1 MITKT
6 MVDHI
11 KDTLNNLTKGKNPN
25 FGKDENAGETAPD
38 GGILVV
44 LTDES
49 NLENFTGYSNIL
61 ASSTVLDD
69 SKAEVFKINSANNKT
84 IDVNNIPYSET
95 ISINS
100 GDANGFAIV
109 QVNQD
114 ELQSKDITG
123 SGPNADLRKKY
134 IIKASSADNESVPNY
149 KILFSGTLSSPQKIQ
164 DNNSFS
170 LSNIKIT
177 FN

>member
-25 FGKDENAGETAPD
+25 FGKDENAGDTAPD

-95 ISINS
+95 ISINK
-100 GDANGFAIV
+100 GTATGFAIV
-109 QVNQD
+109 KVESSNLIQA
-114 ELQSKDITG
+114 DITG
-123 SGPNADLRKKY
+123 SDVEVTPYKKY
-134 IIKASSADNESVPNY
+134 IINATSAAADDVINY
-149 KILFSGTLSSPQKIQ
+149 KILFSGALNTDQPIEE
-164 DNNSFS
+164 NNSFS